1 MRIYLDVCC
10 LNRPFDDQ
18 SRERIRLETEAV
30 LSILNLCQ
38 IGEWELVKSEAT
50 ELEISKIPD
59 EEKRLKV
66 NVLSSI
72 AHSKIM
78 INDEII
84 ERATKISL
92 LKFDAF
98 DALHIACAEQSDA
111 DVMLTTDDSL
121 IQKSLQNKN
130 SLKIKV
136 ENPVKWLMEV
146 I

>member
-18 SRERIRLETEAV
+18 SQERIRLETEAV

-59 EEKRLKV
+59 DEKRLRV
-66 NVLSSI
+66 NILSSI

>member
-111 DVMLTTDDSL
+111 NVMLTTDDSL